1 MKIAKTD
8 VKKEKRNYTSA
19 KDASRANKSSH
30 ATGNYGHKKLHTQLY
45 EHSPSE
51 RLFFINKYSIL
62 RELNKICKL
71 SAVKKYTYTIYAT
84 YMLHYGLLGFS
95 PLLISERLGHENV
108 ETTLNIYSHLYLNKH
123 EEVAKVLSQLMQMKK

>member
-84 YMLHYGLLGFS
+84 YMLHYGLLSF
-95 PLLISERLGHENV
+95 PHLLISER
-108 ETTLNIYSHLYLNKH
+108 SRKC
-123 EEVAKVLSQLMQMKK
+123 